1 MKPEDLLTDTLRD
14 RVERTDY
21 PSTPLSTVAG
31 RAGAIRA
38 RRRRTTALAAA
49 AAVAV
54 VVVPGAIWL
63 GRSPD
68 GTAQPGQT
76 LSSGPTSQPTAQGS
90 DLLGLD
96 ALPEGAKPG
105 IDYIVGDTYVTMN
118 GDRIS
123 SPAFG
128 TAGTATPVRG
138 GILTATAPG
147 QMGPFTLSHV
157 ALVVDGAAQPL
168 GCGAA
173 SFAMSADGVQSAYW
187 LADSCTPGGAGR
199 LYSGVNNTMGDSG
212 PAHTATPSGAIDVPA
227 GIVQQGVV
235 VNDVGG
241 DRGDGPNPLLIGWD
255 GTTTPLDQLR
265 LVGGSDENN
274 DVVSGVL
281 ASESHTGAVVEVS
294 TGAVRWRAPGWQL
307 GQFSNDGKYVLAQR
321 LDASAGYAIFD
332 AVTGNQ
338 IVQLDPLGDNV
349 LISQLAWD
357 FDDTLLAVASEGKQ
371 EAIVRFDLDGR
382 ASLATPP
389 RGVIDGSHA
398 YRLATRP

>member
-1 MKPEDLLTDTLRD
+1 MNPEDLLTDALHD

-21 PSTPLSTVAG
+21 PSTPLSTVTG

-38 RRRRTTALAAA
+38 HRRRTTALAAA

-54 VVVPGAIWL
+54 VVVPGALWL
-63 GRSPD
+63 GRSP
-68 GTAQPGQT
+68 GGSAQPGQT
-76 LSSGPTSQPTAQGS
+76 LSSGPTSSPTDTGATG
-90 DLLGLD
+90 DL
-96 ALPEGAKPG
+96 ASLPLGAKPG

-118 GDRIS
+118 GDRIT

-168 GCGAA
+168 GCGTA

-274 DVVSGVL
+274 DVVSGLL
-281 ASESHTGAVVEVS
+281 ASESHTGAVVDVS

-321 LDASAGYAIFD
+321 LDASAGYAILD
-332 AVTGNQ
+332 AVTGTR
-338 IVQLDPLGDNV
+338 VVELDPLGDNV
-349 LISQLAWD
+349 LISQIAWD
-357 FDDTLLAVASEGKQ
+357 FDDTLLAVAGDGQQ
-371 EAIVRFDLDGR
+371 EAIVRFDLQGHATR
-382 ASLATPP
+382 ATATKPVTA
-389 RGVIDGSHA
+389 GNDV

>member
-1 MKPEDLLTDTLRD
+1 
-14 RVERTDY
+14 
-21 PSTPLSTVAG
+21 
-31 RAGAIRA
+31 
-38 RRRRTTALAAA
+38 
-49 AAVAV
+49 
-54 VVVPGAIWL
+54 
-63 GRSPD
+63 
-68 GTAQPGQT
+68 
-76 LSSGPTSQPTAQGS
+76 
-90 DLLGLD
+90 
-96 ALPEGAKPG
+96 
-105 IDYIVGDTYVTMN
+105 
-118 GDRIS
+118 
-123 SPAFG
+123 
-128 TAGTATPVRG
+128 
-138 GILTATAPG
+138 
-147 QMGPFTLSHV
+147 
-157 ALVVDGAAQPL
+157 
-168 GCGAA
+168 
-173 SFAMSADGVQSAYW
+173 
-187 LADSCTPGGAGR
+187 
-199 LYSGVNNTMGDSG
+199 
-212 PAHTATPSGAIDVPA
+212 
-227 GIVQQGVV
+227 VV

-332 AVTGNQ
+332 AVKGNQ

-357 FDDTLLAVASEGKQ
+357 FDDTLLAVASDGKQ

>member
-1 MKPEDLLTDTLRD
+1 
-14 RVERTDY
+14 
-21 PSTPLSTVAG
+21 
-31 RAGAIRA
+31 
-38 RRRRTTALAAA
+38 
-49 AAVAV
+49 
-54 VVVPGAIWL
+54 
-63 GRSPD
+63 
-68 GTAQPGQT
+68 
-76 LSSGPTSQPTAQGS
+76 
-90 DLLGLD
+90 
-96 ALPEGAKPG
+96 
-105 IDYIVGDTYVTMN
+105 
-118 GDRIS
+118 
-123 SPAFG
+123 
-128 TAGTATPVRG
+128 VRG

-168 GCGAA
+168 GCGTA

-274 DVVSGVL
+274 DVVSGLL
-281 ASESHTGAVVEVS
+281 ASESHTGAVVDVS

-321 LDASAGYAIFD
+321 LDASAGYAVFD

-357 FDDTLLAVASEGKQ
+357 FDDTLLAVASDGQQ
-371 EAIVRFDLDGR
+371 EAIVRFDLQGHATR
-382 ASLATPP
+382 ATATKPATN
-389 RGVIDGSHA
+389 GSDV
-398 YRLATRP
+398 YRLATRS

>member
-321 LDASAGYAIFD
+321 LDASAGYAVFD

-357 FDDTLLAVASEGKQ
+357 FDDTLLAVASDGKQ